1 MPCDTANDPVQADH
15 VRLEIFSFFLF
26 IWKYF
31 QARAS
36 AGSSVGFS
44 VVSVPLSPA
53 KLPTLLSV
61 VEEEEE
67 EEEVEVAGVP
77 QATQTWAVS
86 VWMLLPGLLTISPPS
101 LTVRGEEARWSRC
114 SLSRSRTLSTPSQ
127 DQPGPGLV

>member
-1 MPCDTANDPVQADH
+1 MA
-15 VRLEIFSFFLF
+15 FLV
-26 IWKYF
+26 
-31 QARAS
+31 ACAL
-36 AGSSVGFS
+36 
-44 VVSVPLSPA
+44 PSPA
-53 KLPTLLSV
+53 RLPTLLSV
-61 VEEEEE
+61 VLEEVE

>member
-15 VRLEIFSFFLF
+15 
-26 IWKYF
+26 
-31 QARAS
+31 ARSS

-44 VVSVPLSPA
+44 VVSVLLSPA
-53 KLPTLLSV
+53 RLPTLLSV
-61 VEEEEE
+61 VEEE

-86 VWMLLPGLLTISPPS
+86 VLRWLPGLLTISPPS
-101 LTVRGEEARWSRC
+101 LTARGEEARWSRC

>member
-1 MPCDTANDPVQADH
+1 M
-15 VRLEIFSFFLF
+15 
-26 IWKYF
+26 
-31 QARAS
+31 
-36 AGSSVGFS
+36 GFS
-44 VVSVPLSPA
+44 VVSVLLSPA
-53 KLPTLLSV
+53 RLQPLLSV

-86 VWMLLPGLLTISPPS
+86 VWRWWPGLLTISPPS
-101 LTVRGEEARWSRC
+101 PTARGEEARWSRC